1 MKFNGTILIMS
12 KLKISFDIN
21 NLLLVAIFL
30 SVLAMVYQIRGLL
43 LILLAAVVVASFAEG
58 IVEMGKKI
66 HFPRVVSVVLF
77 YLAMI
82 SLFGGALVFIV
93 PVLVDELGS
102 LSKYYPDIARLVENG
117 KLIQQITN
125 QEIPVTDLIT
135 NQNSTIAQKIFSN
148 ISIVFGGLVN
158 VIILLVV
165 SFYLSVQEGGMERF
179 IRILVPLRHEEYA
192 VDLWRRTRVKISA
205 WFKGQLLLA
214 IILAIFT
221 YLSLAIVG
229 MPYALLLALLAGLFG
244 MIPYGILLALI
255 PAVGIAMIHGGW
267 EFGLIVLF
275 IYWIIQQI
283 TDFVIQPLIL
293 RKLTGL
299 PSLIVILSVIIA
311 ANLAGIIGVIIAVP
325 IAVFILEMVNDLE
338 NSKKQILTELEAV
351 ENQNSYIP
359 ILDLEKKSKKV
370 KLKSELDE
378 FSPVAK
384 KKKPKKL

>member
-58 IVEMGKKI
+58 IVEVGKKI

-77 YLAMI
+77 YLVMI

-102 LSKYYPDIARLVENG
+102 LSKYYPDIAHLVENG

-192 VDLWRRTRVKISA
+192 IDLWRRTRIKISA

-311 ANLAGIIGVIIAVP
+311 ANLAGIIGIIIAVP

-338 NSKKQILTELEAV
+338 NSKKQILAELEAV

>member
-1 MKFNGTILIMS
+1 MS

-58 IVEMGKKI
+58 IVETGKKI
-66 HFPRVVSVVLF
+66 RLPRVISVVLF
-77 YLAMI
+77 YLLMI
-82 SLFGGALVFIV
+82 LLFGSALVFIV
-93 PVLVDELGS
+93 PVLIDELGS

-148 ISIVFGGLVN
+148 ISIVFGGLFN
-158 VIILLVV
+158 LIILLVV

-179 IRILVPLRHEEYA
+179 IRILVPIRHEEYA
-192 VDLWRRTRVKISA
+192 VDLWRRTRIKISA

-255 PAVGIAMIHGGW
+255 PAVGIAVIHGGW
-267 EFGLIVLF
+267 KFGLVVLF

-311 ANLAGIIGVIIAVP
+311 AKLAGIIGIIIAVP

-338 NSKKQILTELEAV
+338 NSKKQILAELEAV

-370 KLKSELDE
+370 KLKSELDD

>member
-311 ANLAGIIGVIIAVP
+311 ANLAGIIGIIIAVP

-338 NSKKQILTELEAV
+338 NSKKQILAELEAV

-378 FSPVAK
+378 FSPVTK

>member
-1 MKFNGTILIMS
+1 
-12 KLKISFDIN
+12 
-21 NLLLVAIFL
+21 
-30 SVLAMVYQIRGLL
+30 
-43 LILLAAVVVASFAEG
+43 
-58 IVEMGKKI
+58 
-66 HFPRVVSVVLF
+66 
-77 YLAMI
+77 
-82 SLFGGALVFIV
+82 
-93 PVLVDELGS
+93 
-102 LSKYYPDIARLVENG
+102 
-117 KLIQQITN
+117 
-125 QEIPVTDLIT
+125 
-135 NQNSTIAQKIFSN
+135 
-148 ISIVFGGLVN
+148 
-158 VIILLVV
+158 
-165 SFYLSVQEGGMERF
+165 MERF

-192 VDLWRRTRVKISA
+192 IDLWRRTRIKISA

-311 ANLAGIIGVIIAVP
+311 ANLAGIIGIIIAVP

-338 NSKKQILTELEAV
+338 NSKKQILAELEAV